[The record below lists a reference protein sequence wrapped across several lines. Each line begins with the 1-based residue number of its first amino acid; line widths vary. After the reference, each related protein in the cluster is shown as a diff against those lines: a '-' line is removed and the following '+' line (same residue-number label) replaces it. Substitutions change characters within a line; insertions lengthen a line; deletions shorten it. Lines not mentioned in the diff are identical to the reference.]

1 LFLTLSTP
9 DFRHSK
15 LTYFVNFVIINELE
29 LMSTVK
35 NISFSYQ
42 EFESLAE
49 LVTED
54 QELIAAAKEAANHA
68 YAPYSKFMVG
78 AAVRLESGIIVRG
91 SNVEN
96 AAFPSGICAERTA
109 ISGSVSNYPD
119 DKPVAIAIAAMTN
132 NELTAECISPCG
144 NCRQVIA
151 EEEMRTGK
159 RIRIILSGREKIRI
173 IESVSLLLPLQFCRN
188 NLRVNLP

>member
-1 LFLTLSTP
+1 MLLL
-9 DFRHSK
+9 R
-15 LTYFVNFVIINELE
+15 
-29 LMSTVK
+29 
-35 NISFSYQ
+35 
-42 EFESLAE
+42 
-49 LVTED
+49 
-54 QELIAAAKEAANHA
+54 EAANHA